1 MSGILNSLWSAA
13 TAHPEQVVIAITGA
27 AAIWMVGRKNAWRKW
42 GYLVGLASQP
52 FWLYA
57 TWSSQQYGMFALSC
71 WYVYAWAQGYWNNR
85 RAKTLEA
92 AP

>member
-1 MSGILNSLWSAA
+1 MRDILNSLWSAA
-13 TAHPEQVVIAITGA
+13 IAHPEQVVIAVTGA

-57 TWSSQQYGMFALSC
+57 TWTGGQYGMFALSC

-85 RAKTLEA
+85 HAKTLEA
-92 AP
+92 TP